1 MICATARAGCIKQ
14 LESAG
19 SARPEEKETL
29 KHMAMDG
36 EAANDEAKI
45 KKQFEKLTYSVTR
58 LDRNNDNRRPDF
70 LISDSSDRPLML
82 CEVKTINSAGG
93 GVSMQNPN
101 LEDFKI
107 TADRIQKQID
117 DRIEDAADQR
127 AKLIKEFPQYEQL
140 PFLVAL
146 ILGFLVDLVVYPRR
160 FNKDVSGILTIERDV
175 ALGKAF
181 DELSEAEKERR
192 LRTNDARG
200 LPPNS
205 KHFRLVRNK
214 AAHRKVPKDFQSQ
227 CIIEGYNESL

>member
-1 MICATARAGCIKQ
+1 
-14 LESAG
+14 
-19 SARPEEKETL
+19 
-29 KHMAMDG
+29 
-36 EAANDEAKI
+36 
-45 KKQFEKLTYSVTR
+45 
-58 LDRNNDNRRPDF
+58 
-70 LISDSSDRPLML
+70 ML
-82 CEVKTINSAGG
+82 CEVKTINSAGC
-93 GVSMQNPN
+93 GVSTQNPN

-146 ILGFLVDLVVYPRR
+146 VLDFLVDLVVYPRR
-160 FNKDVSGILTIERDV
+160 FNKDVSGILTIEPDV
-175 ALGKAF
+175 ALGNAF

-205 KHFRLVRNK
+205 KDFRLVRNK
-214 AAHRKVPKDFQSQ
+214 AAHRNVPKDFQSQ
-227 CIIEGYNESL
+227 CITEGYDESL